1 MDDDASSANSV
12 KNFWHHLK
20 KLGSDNSDHVTE
32 EIISMVN
39 AVDDL
44 PTLAKIWSFVRL
56 LFFK

>member
-1 MDDDASSANSV
+1 MKSTNEH
-12 KNFWHHLK
+12 KNYK
-20 KLGSDNSDHVTE
+20 E
-32 EIISMVN
+32 EIISMVS

>member
-1 MDDDASSANSV
+1 MKSTNER
-12 KNFWHHLK
+12 KNYK
-20 KLGSDNSDHVTE
+20 E